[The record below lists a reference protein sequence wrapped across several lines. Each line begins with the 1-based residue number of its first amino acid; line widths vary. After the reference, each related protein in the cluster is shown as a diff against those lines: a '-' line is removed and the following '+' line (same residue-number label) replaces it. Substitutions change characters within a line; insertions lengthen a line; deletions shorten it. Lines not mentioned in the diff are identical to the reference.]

1 MHTTIDIKW
10 LLQPHR
16 AIYCLLATQPNYA
29 NVLNMPSQ
37 CSVQITPSQYKQTPL
52 ACPLNGCCSSELF
65 IAQTNDA
72 GAAADFEGSKI
83 QSSFSYRL
91 PLQTL

>member
-1 MHTTIDIKW
+1 MATAASPCNLFLGGDTTN
-10 LLQPHR
+10 H
-16 AIYCLLATQPNYA
+16 A

-52 ACPLNGCCSSELF
+52 ACPLNGCCSSKLF
-65 IAQTNDA
+65 IAQTSDA

-83 QSSFSYRL
+83 
-91 PLQTL
+91 